1 VSGDWRNNGGTFNH
15 SSEVE
20 FDGGDGQK
28 ISGSAFCNV
37 TFGGTGTKY
46 LGGIINV
53 SGWLKIDSLA
63 TFDVGPEDD
72 DAYYNITVGS
82 HWYNNIMSPD
92 VNWIGAIVKLVLSL
106 LLGATIGMERRRKG
120 QIAGL
125 RTFAL
130 ISMGATLAMLI
141 SIYIPQEYMGLKNGD
156 PGRIA
161 AQVVSGVG
169 FLGAGAI
176 IQMKGSV
183 RGLTTAAGIWM
194 TACIGLAVGAGMYL
208 ISIITTL
215 LIIFIL
221 VNIERIEQRHN
232 FLWESKIIRV
242 KMHGI
247 LDDIQ
252 PLRDTINS
260 NDIHISD
267 EFMKFD
273 YENEFTIV
281 NFMVRSNTHVN
292 VPSLFK
298 EIKRLGDPISIT
310 ITNEMNM

>member
-1 VSGDWRNNGGTFNH
+1 MLENIYQD
-15 SSEVE
+15 
-20 FDGGDGQK
+20 
-28 ISGSAFCNV
+28 
-37 TFGGTGTKY
+37 
-46 LGGIINV
+46 II
-53 SGWLKIDSLA
+53 
-63 TFDVGPEDD
+63 
-72 DAYYNITVGS
+72 
-82 HWYNNIMSPD
+82 SPD
-92 VNWIGAIVKLVLSL
+92 VNIVGAVAKLVLSL
-106 LLGATIGMERRRKG
+106 VLGATIGIERRRKG
-120 QIAGL
+120 QIAGM

-141 SIYIPQEYMGLKNGD
+141 SIYIPQEYFGLKNGD

-194 TACIGLAVGAGMYL
+194 AACIGLAVGAGMYL
-208 ISIITTL
+208 VSIIATL

-221 VNIERIEQRHN
+221 VNIERIEMRHN

-242 KMHGI
+242 KVHGI

-252 PLRDTINS
+252 PVRDILKA
-260 NDIHISD
+260 NDVHISD
-267 EFMKFD
+267 EFMKYD
-273 YENEFTIV
+273 YDNQLTIV
-281 NFMVRSNTHVN
+281 NFMVRSKSSVN
-292 VPSLFK
+292 VPSMFNTIK
-298 EIKRLGDPISIT
+298 EQSNAVSIT

>member
-1 VSGDWRNNGGTFNH
+1 MLENIYND
-15 SSEVE
+15 
-20 FDGGDGQK
+20 
-28 ISGSAFCNV
+28 
-37 TFGGTGTKY
+37 
-46 LGGIINV
+46 II
-53 SGWLKIDSLA
+53 
-63 TFDVGPEDD
+63 
-72 DAYYNITVGS
+72 
-82 HWYNNIMSPD
+82 SPD
-92 VNWIGAIVKLVLSL
+92 VTLIGAIAKLLLSL
-106 LLGATIGMERRRKG
+106 VLGATIGIERRRKG

-141 SIYIPQEYMGLKNGD
+141 SIYIPQEYLGLKNGD

-208 ISIITTL
+208 ISIIVTL

-242 KMHGI
+242 KTHGI
-247 LDDIQ
+247 FEDIEQ
-252 PLRDTINS
+252 LRELLNI

-273 YENEFTIV
+273 YEDNETIV
-281 NFMVRSNTHVN
+281 NFMVRSKNDID
-292 VPSLFK
+292 VPALFSA
-298 EIKRLGDPISIT
+298 IKDNCNAISVT

>member
-1 VSGDWRNNGGTFNH
+1 MLESLYND
-15 SSEVE
+15 
-20 FDGGDGQK
+20 
-28 ISGSAFCNV
+28 
-37 TFGGTGTKY
+37 
-46 LGGIINV
+46 II
-53 SGWLKIDSLA
+53 
-63 TFDVGPEDD
+63 
-72 DAYYNITVGS
+72 
-82 HWYNNIMSPD
+82 SPD
-92 VNWIGAIVKLVLSL
+92 VNITGAIAKLVLSL
-106 LLGATIGMERRRKG
+106 LLGAIIGIERRRKG

-141 SIYIPQEYMGLKNGD
+141 SIYIPQEYLGLKNGD

-208 ISIITTL
+208 ISIIATL

-242 KMHGI
+242 KTHGI
-247 LDDIQ
+247 TESLQ
-252 PLRDTINS
+252 SLRDILES
-260 NDIHISD
+260 NDVHISD
-267 EFMKFD
+267 EFMKYD
-273 YENEFTIV
+273 YEHQQTII
-281 NFMVRSNTHVN
+281 NFMVRSKSDVN
-292 VPSLFK
+292 IIQEWKPSIL
-298 EIKRLGDPISIT
+298 T
-310 ITNEMNM
+310 V

>member
-1 VSGDWRNNGGTFNH
+1 M
-15 SSEVE
+15 
-20 FDGGDGQK
+20 
-28 ISGSAFCNV
+28 
-37 TFGGTGTKY
+37 
-46 LGGIINV
+46 L
-53 SGWLKIDSLA
+53 
-63 TFDVGPEDD
+63 EDI
-72 DAYYNITVGS
+72 YNQIT
-82 HWYNNIMSPD
+82 SPD
-92 VNWIGAIVKLVLSL
+92 VNLVGAIAKLLLSL
-106 LLGATIGMERRRKG
+106 LLGAIIGIERRRKG

-130 ISMGATLAMLI
+130 ISMGATLVMLI
-141 SIYIPQEYMGLKNGD
+141 SIYIPQVYLGLKNGD

-194 TACIGLAVGAGMYL
+194 AACIGLAVGAGMYL
-208 ISIITTL
+208 ISIIATL

-221 VNIERIEQRHN
+221 VNIERIEMRHN
-232 FLWESKIIRV
+232 FLWETKIIRV
-242 KMHGI
+242 KLHGI

-252 PLRDTINS
+252 PLRDIITG
-260 NDIHISD
+260 NDVHISD

-273 YENEFTIV
+273 YNSGFTIV
-281 NFMVRSNTHVN
+281 NFMVRSTSQVN
-292 VPSLFK
+292 VPAMFK
-298 EIKRLGDPISIT
+298 QINEQCNAISIT

>member
-1 VSGDWRNNGGTFNH
+1 MLESIYNQIVSP
-15 SSEVE
+15 EV
-20 FDGGDGQK
+20 
-28 ISGSAFCNV
+28 NLV
-37 TFGGTGTKY
+37 
-46 LGGIINV
+46 
-53 SGWLKIDSLA
+53 
-63 TFDVGPEDD
+63 
-72 DAYYNITVGS
+72 
-82 HWYNNIMSPD
+82 
-92 VNWIGAIVKLVLSL
+92 GAITKLVLSL
-106 LLGATIGMERRRKG
+106 ILGAIIGIERRRKG

-141 SIYIPQEYMGLKNGD
+141 SIYIPQAYLGLKNGD

-194 TACIGLAVGAGMYL
+194 TACIGLAVGAGLFL
-208 ISIITTL
+208 ISIITTI

-221 VNIERIEQRHN
+221 VNIERIEHRHN

-242 KMHGI
+242 KVHGI

-252 PLRDTINS
+252 PVRDIIKS
-260 NDIHISD
+260 NDVHISD
-267 EFMKFD
+267 EFMKYD
-273 YENEFTIV
+273 YNSQESII
-281 NFMVRSNTHVN
+281 NFMVRSKSTVN
-292 VPSLFK
+292 VPAMFNT
-298 EIKRLGDPISIT
+298 IKQRCDAISIT

>member
-1 VSGDWRNNGGTFNH
+1 MFES
-15 SSEVE
+15 
-20 FDGGDGQK
+20 
-28 ISGSAFCNV
+28 I
-37 TFGGTGTKY
+37 
-46 LGGIINV
+46 
-53 SGWLKIDSLA
+53 
-63 TFDVGPEDD
+63 
-72 DAYYNITVGS
+72 
-82 HWYNNIMSPD
+82 YNNIISPD
-92 VNWIGAIVKLVLSL
+92 VNLIGAIVKLLLSMV
-106 LLGATIGMERRRKG
+106 LGATIGFERRRKG
-120 QIAGL
+120 QIAGM

-130 ISMGATLAMLI
+130 ISMGATLVMLV
-141 SIYIPQEYMGLKNGD
+141 SIYIPQVYLGLKNGD

-194 TACIGLAVGAGMYL
+194 AACIGLAVGAGMYL
-208 ISIITTL
+208 VSIIATL

-232 FLWESKIIRV
+232 FLWESKILRV
-242 KMHGI
+242 KVYGI

-252 PLRDTINS
+252 SVRDIIES
-260 NDIHISD
+260 NDVHISD

-273 YENEFTIV
+273 YEDGQTII
-281 NFMVRSNTHVN
+281 NFMVRSKSSVD
-292 VPSLFK
+292 VPKMFSAIK
-298 EIKRLGDPISIT
+298 EKINAISIT

>member
-1 VSGDWRNNGGTFNH
+1 MLENIYND
-15 SSEVE
+15 
-20 FDGGDGQK
+20 
-28 ISGSAFCNV
+28 
-37 TFGGTGTKY
+37 
-46 LGGIINV
+46 II
-53 SGWLKIDSLA
+53 
-63 TFDVGPEDD
+63 
-72 DAYYNITVGS
+72 
-82 HWYNNIMSPD
+82 SPD
-92 VNWIGAIVKLVLSL
+92 VNLTGAIVKLVLSL
-106 LLGATIGMERRRKG
+106 TLGAVIGIERRRKG

-141 SIYIPQEYMGLKNGD
+141 SIYIPQEYLGLKNGD

-208 ISIITTL
+208 ISIIATL

-232 FLWESKIIRV
+232 FLWETKIIRV

-247 LDDIQ
+247 IDDIQ
-252 PLRDTINS
+252 PLRDTITS
-260 NDIHISD
+260 NNVHISD

-273 YENEFTIV
+273 YEDGFTII
-281 NFMVRSNTHVN
+281 NFMVRSTSSVN
-292 VPSLFK
+292 VPALFS
-298 EIKRLGDPISIT
+298 EIKQQGDPISIT
-310 ITNEMNM
+310 ISNEMNM

>member
-1 VSGDWRNNGGTFNH
+1 MLENIY
-15 SSEVE
+15 
-20 FDGGDGQK
+20 Q
-28 ISGSAFCNV
+28 A
-37 TFGGTGTKY
+37 
-46 LGGIINV
+46 II
-53 SGWLKIDSLA
+53 
-63 TFDVGPEDD
+63 
-72 DAYYNITVGS
+72 
-82 HWYNNIMSPD
+82 SPD
-92 VNWIGAIVKLVLSL
+92 VNAIGAITKLVLSL
-106 LLGATIGMERRRKG
+106 MLGAVIGIERRRKG

-141 SIYIPQEYMGLKNGD
+141 SIYIPQEYLGLKNGD

-194 TACIGLAVGAGMYL
+194 AACIGLAVGAGMYL
-208 ISIITTL
+208 VSILTTL
-215 LIIFIL
+215 LNIFIL
-221 VNIERIEQRHN
+221 VNIERIEHRYN

-247 LDDIQ
+247 VEEIQ
-252 PLRDTINS
+252 PFRDVLKS
-260 NDIHISD
+260 NDVHISD
-267 EFMKFD
+267 EFMKYD
-273 YENEFTIV
+273 YENQQTIV
-281 NFMVRSNTHVN
+281 NFMVRSKNNVN
-292 VPSLFK
+292 VPSMFK
-298 EIKRLGDPISIT
+298 KLQEKGKAISIT

>member
-1 VSGDWRNNGGTFNH
+1 MF
-15 SSEVE
+15 EYIY
-20 FDGGDGQK
+20 QQ
-28 ISGSAFCNV
+28 
-37 TFGGTGTKY
+37 
-46 LGGIINV
+46 II
-53 SGWLKIDSLA
+53 
-63 TFDVGPEDD
+63 
-72 DAYYNITVGS
+72 
-82 HWYNNIMSPD
+82 SPD
-92 VNWIGAIVKLVLSL
+92 VNIIGAISKLLLSL
-106 LLGATIGMERRRKG
+106 TLGAVIGIERRRKG

-130 ISMGATLAMLI
+130 IPMGATLAMLI

-194 TACIGLAVGAGMYL
+194 AACIGLAVGAGMYL
-208 ISIITTL
+208 ISIIATL

-252 PLRDTINS
+252 PLRDIISS
-260 NDIHISD
+260 NDVHISD

-273 YENEFTIV
+273 YEDGFTII
-281 NFMVRSNTHVN
+281 NFMVRSNSGVN
-292 VPSLFK
+292 VPSLFN
-298 EIKRLGDPISIT
+298 EIKKQGDPISIT

>member
-1 VSGDWRNNGGTFNH
+1 MLESLYND
-15 SSEVE
+15 
-20 FDGGDGQK
+20 
-28 ISGSAFCNV
+28 
-37 TFGGTGTKY
+37 
-46 LGGIINV
+46 II
-53 SGWLKIDSLA
+53 
-63 TFDVGPEDD
+63 
-72 DAYYNITVGS
+72 
-82 HWYNNIMSPD
+82 SPD
-92 VNWIGAIVKLVLSL
+92 VNLANAVVKLLLSMTLGAI
-106 LLGATIGMERRRKG
+106 IGMERRRKG

-141 SIYIPQEYMGLKNGD
+141 SIYIPQEYLGLKNGD

-208 ISIITTL
+208 ISIIATL

-242 KMHGI
+242 KVHGI
-247 LDDIQ
+247 IDDIQ
-252 PLRDTINS
+252 SLRDIITS
-260 NDIHISD
+260 NDVHISD

-273 YENEFTIV
+273 YENQHTIV
-281 NFMVRSNTHVN
+281 NFMVRSKNGVD
-292 VPSLFK
+292 VPSMFRAIK
-298 EIKRLGDPISIT
+298 EKSSPISIT
-310 ITNEMNM
+310 LTNEMNM